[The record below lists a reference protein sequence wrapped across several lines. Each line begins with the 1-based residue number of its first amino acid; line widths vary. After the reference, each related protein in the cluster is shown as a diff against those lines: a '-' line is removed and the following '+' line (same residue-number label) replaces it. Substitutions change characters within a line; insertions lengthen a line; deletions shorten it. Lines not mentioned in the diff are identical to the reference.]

1 MILLA
6 RLAFLNLFRH
16 RLRTFLNV
24 VMVGCAFLFMVCF
37 HGFASF
43 MLESLKKTSTE
54 SLHGHFQIASRF
66 QWDQLPVDIPRERYL
81 TNEKDIIGRLKKNPA
96 VESVTPR
103 NQFYGL
109 ISFELS
115 SIAAAIQAYDPFVEK
130 SLMENYTI
138 KEGVSFPGKE
148 KYELMLGKGL
158 QKRLQAKVGE
168 SLNIVT
174 QTADGSTN
182 AISATL
188 VGVFA
193 AGIAEVDDST
203 AYLNLPGSERLL
215 DIDEHQTLVV
225 RLKDLS
231 MLDIQLREI
240 QNAFMDFPDLV
251 LKSWYDLATMYRQV
265 QAFFAVQDT
274 LVELIFALLIFFGLM
289 NTIGASIFE
298 RTGEIG
304 TLRALGDRES
314 DVLKIFLCEIFFQ
327 ALLGLIIFLPLTLLV
342 IQVINTI
349 SFPITMPLATE
360 PMALRLE
367 PQIHHYLRSA
377 LVVFIA
383 SLLAGWI
390 PARRGSKTSI
400 VEALRK
406 NIN

>member
-1 MILLA
+1 MILIF

-16 RLRTFLNV
+16 RMRTFLNV
-24 VMVGCAFLFMVCF
+24 LMVGCAFLFMVCF
-37 HGFASF
+37 HGFASA
-43 MLESLKKTSTE
+43 MLGNLMKSSTE
-54 SLHGHFQIASRF
+54 SLHGHFQVANRS
-66 QWDQLPVDIPRERYL
+66 QWDQLPVDIPKDRYL
-81 TNEKDIIGRLKKNPA
+81 TNEKEIIQRLKQNPW
-96 VESVTPR
+96 VTSITPR

-109 ISFELS
+109 ISFEQS
-115 SIAAAIQAYDPFVEK
+115 TIAAVVQAYDPKVEK
-130 SLMENYTI
+130 SLMENYAI
-138 KEGVSFPGKE
+138 KEGVSFPGKD

-168 SLNIVT
+168 TLNIVT

-188 VGVFA
+188 VGIFA
-193 AGIAEVDDST
+193 LGIAEVDDNT
-203 AYLNLPGSERLL
+203 AYLNLAASERLL

-225 RLKDLS
+225 TLKDLNV
-231 MLDIQLREI
+231 LDEQLKEI
-240 QNAFMDFPDLV
+240 RNKFHDFPDLIF
-251 LKSWYDLATMYRQV
+251 KSWYDLATMYRQV

-274 LVELIFALLIFFGLM
+274 MVEFIFALLIFFGLM

-304 TLRALGDRES
+304 TLRAIGDTES

-327 ALLGLIIFLPLTLLV
+327 ALVGLLIFLPLTLVV
-342 IQVINTI
+342 IQIVNAV

-360 PMALRLE
+360 PLPLRLE
-367 PQIHHYLRSA
+367 PQWHHFLRSGFIVLIAA
-377 LVVFIA
+377 LI
-383 SLLAGWI
+383 AGWI